1 MRTLVVPCL
10 FVLAGCGGG
19 TSYVKSETTL
29 GRVVVYRNGV
39 AYFERFARVEEDTL
53 SLSVP
58 ADKVDDFLKSLT
70 VVDAKTGKPAPIAYP
85 TSPQAADPATGLID
99 MNITLQGAGPHELK
113 LSYVSEAPS
122 WKPSYRIVIGKDG
135 KVNVQAWAIVDNTS
149 GEDWKSVKLGVG
161 SSSALSFRFDLRSVR
176 TVQRETLKS
185 DDLFAVAPPTGG
197 ASHGRDPSGAE
208 KPVVV
213 ELTDAS
219 PELAKRDG
227 DGTYELDGAKVSA
240 AEVIVTGK
248 SSGGGRA
255 QSFSAPQRQTG
266 NAPRYKAPASP
277 PKPAYGPA
285 TKPTESKPQA
295 GYGGQVQGNV
305 DQQQSQQQGQ
315 GNINTMAQKLR
326 QTRGQVVVEGYADK
340 NDQDKFASSLE
351 RANRV
356 REQLIR
362 NGVSPEQVVAV
373 GNGERAG
380 RPGGVRIVEAT
391 PAGAREPTKG
401 KPEPTPDAPAGAL
414 PAEPIGTSHF
424 ESQTP
429 MDVPRGTSAMVSILH
444 TDTNGEVVFF
454 YDPESARGNTAFPFR
469 AVRIKNPTDSV
480 LESGPVTVFGAGKF
494 IGEGLCDPIPA
505 RSIAFVPFALDRQI
519 VVDKDEV
526 ERDEIARIISVQRGV
541 FATEVQHTR
550 RIKLTLN
557 NRLDERATVYI
568 RHTVAKGYKLGKA
581 PTERE
586 RLGAAHLF
594 RVDVGPNGKSEVVIE
609 ESTPLF
615 KSTDIRSPE
624 GVGLVKVFLS
634 SAAAEGPLKS
644 AVSELLRLQTEIGN
658 LEQQI
663 GTVREQMQEYRAR
676 MDELHVQIVTLKAVK
691 TSGTSLMQHLE
702 KKLTEVS
709 EKLSKATVDLVG
721 VQEKLMVAR
730 IRFQDGVAELSLE
743 KKPDATDPAAPAKPA
758 TKI

>member
-10 FVLAGCGGG
+10 LVLAGCGGG
-19 TSYVKSETTL
+19 TSYVKSDTTL

-39 AYFERFARVEEDTL
+39 AYFERFARVEGDTL

-99 MNITLQGAGPHELK
+99 MNITLQGAGPHDLK

-122 WKPSYRIVIGKDG
+122 WKPSYRVVIGKNN
-135 KVNVQAWAIVDNTS
+135 KVNIQAWAIVDNTS

-197 ASHGRDPSGAE
+197 ASHGGDYRGVE
-208 KPVVV
+208 GKPVVV
-213 ELTDAS
+213 ELTDES
-219 PELAKRDG
+219 PELNKRDG
-227 DGTYELDGAKVSA
+227 DGVYELDAA
-240 AEVIVTGK
+240 TTTAEVTVAGK
-248 SSGGGRA
+248 SGGRKA
-255 QSFSAPQRQTG
+255 QSFSAPQRQAES
-266 NAPRYKAPASP
+266 APSTRPPAQS
-277 PKPAYGPA
+277 PKPVYG
-285 TKPTESKPQA
+285 TSKPPVAPPQ
-295 GYGGQVQGNV
+295 GSYGGQAAPNMN
-305 DQQQSQQQGQ
+305 QQQQQQGQ

-391 PAGAREPTKG
+391 PAGAREPSK
-401 KPEPTPDAPAGAL
+401 KPEPTPDALAGEQT
-414 PAEPIGTSHF
+414 AEPIGTSHF

-429 MDVPRGTSAMVSILH
+429 MDVGRGTSAMVSILH

-454 YDPESARGNTAFPFR
+454 FDPESARGNTAFPFR
-469 AVRIKNPTDSV
+469 AVRIRNPTDSV
-480 LESGPVTVFGAGKF
+480 LESGPVTVFGEGKF

-519 VVDKDEV
+519 VVDKDEA
-526 ERDEIARIISVQRGV
+526 ERDEIARILSVQRGV
-541 FATEVQHTR
+541 FSTEVQHTR

-568 RHTVAKGYKLGKA
+568 RHTVAKGYKLGIA
-581 PTERE
+581 PKERE

-594 RVDVGPNGKSEVVIE
+594 RVDVAPNGKSDVVIE

-615 KSTDIRSPE
+615 KTTDIRSPE

-644 AVSELLRLQTEIGN
+644 AVSELLRVQTEIGN

-663 GTVREQMQEYRAR
+663 TTVREQMQEYRAR

-743 KKPDATDPAAPAKPA
+743 KKPDAADPAAPAKPG